1 MDTVKL
7 NNGVEMPIAGFGV
20 FQIQDQAQAEQ
31 AVVDAIHA
39 GYRLIDTAQAYGNE
53 EAVGK
58 GIKRSGVP
66 RDQLFITTKVW
77 ITDVGY
83 EKTQKAIDV
92 SLQKLGLDYLDLY
105 LIHQPYND
113 VYGAWRAM
121 QEVEQAGKIRA
132 IGVSNFEPDR
142 LMDLSAFSGVTPAV
156 NQIEINPW
164 QQQKEALAFMAQE
177 NIQPEAWAPFAEGK
191 HEIFHNPVL
200 EAIGKKYGK
209 SVGQVILRWVVQQ
222 HVVALAKSVHA
233 ERMAENIDIFD
244 FQLSDDDMAQISQLD
259 RHESQFFDHR
269 DPEQIKRLATLH

>member
-121 QEVEQAGKIRA
+121 QEAEQAGKIRA

-164 QQQKEALAFMAQE
+164 QQQKEALAFMAKE

-191 HEIFHNPVL
+191 HDIFHNPLL

-222 HVVALAKSVHA
+222 HIVALAKSVHA

>member
-121 QEVEQAGKIRA
+121 QEAEQAGKIRA